1 MKDYYENDKIQ
12 AVYYNIDTVR
22 GYLHSKHLTKKMF
35 IEEYIKL
42 SQAFTVENK
51 IFQ

>member
-1 MKDYYENDKIQ
+1 MKDYYKNDKNPSCLLQ
-12 AVYYNIDTVR
+12 HRY
-22 GYLHSKHLTKKMF
+22 SKRIFAFQTPGQKMF